1 MNLEEREQTQNEQ
14 KEVDRIRLSEL
25 EALSKK
31 QQEDLAFLNN
41 ELSNTEYTAV
51 KYLQRAEQAQYELD
65 LLEQKYTRLK
75 RILIIVC
82 GTAGVLL
89 TLTLPEFIGVLFLQ
103 S

>member
-14 KEVDRIRLSEL
+14 KEADRIRLAEL
-25 EALSKK
+25 EALSRK

-41 ELSNTEYTAV
+41 ELSNTEFTAV

-65 LLEQKYTRLK
+65 MLEQKNTRLK

-82 GTAGVLL
+82 GVAGVLL

>member
-14 KEVDRIRLSEL
+14 KEADRVRLSEL

-41 ELSNTEYTAV
+41 ELSNTEFTAV

-65 LLEQKYTRLK
+65 LMEQKYTRLK

-82 GTAGVLL
+82 GVAGVLL
-89 TLTLPEFIGVLFLQ
+89 TLTLLEFIGVLFLQ